1 MDSTCSIAFSKCW
14 VVRVT
19 NLYVVGIY
27 NLVDGLD
34 ASECSILSDFLARWW
49 KRSILRF
56 QAEALWLLGATD
68 DLVLDSETVE
78 IVPLI

>member
-1 MDSTCSIAFSKCW
+1 MGSTCFTAFSKCW
-14 VVRVT
+14 VAAST
-19 NLYVVGIY
+19 GLYVVGIY
-27 NLVDGLD
+27 NLTDDLD

-49 KRSILRF
+49 ERSILRF